1 MPESKTDFIFTVIA
15 EEFGFLG
22 SIILIGCFIYLIFC
36 CYKGSLLAKNFFLK
50 VICLGV
56 ATLIFL
62 HVFINI
68 GMVSGILPVVG
79 VPLPLVS
86 YGGSSLLSTLFA
98 LGLVL
103 NAYIYADEDRV

>member
-1 MPESKTDFIFTVIA
+1 VFWLFKA
-15 EEFGFLG
+15 A
-22 SIILIGCFIYLIFC
+22 II
-36 CYKGSLLAKNFFLK
+36 SEHFFLK
-50 VICLGV
+50 LVCAGV

-62 HVFINI
+62 HVFINV

-103 NAYIYADEDRV
+103 NSYIYSQAK